1 MDSKQSK
8 NFFAQ
13 LVEDLPATATND
25 NGQPGKSIAKPFLR
39 ETADSTLRI
48 EVWNY
53 TSTPYLKGDIVVVNV
68 DNFGICRVIDALS
81 DSGLYV
87 SNSGNNGLNVKQRPN
102 LNKMIYATGDASAN
116 QLASINVSVNN
127 TISPQTK
134 RNQYANPFN
143 FRAGPPTLFANVH
156 GFGYCYTDG
165 AGANDQNKA
174 YKMAEGMIPV
184 AQDARLHFRIPAN
197 DTKVYNFGDP
207 VFVVSNG
214 VNYELGNAV
223 YDHDGAIVAI
233 CDSEKKAAVDFDFWM
248 PFKPAGFVCSIDEQ
262 AIPGANVGSLTPGDR
277 FGYSRDNNGNVYY
290 DYQRGDFVFTNG
302 RQQLFNPIFV
312 QQYRVTAGTNYPVA
326 VYFDGNTVNPF
337 LVDIALTESQWLSLY
352 GRGTLKP
359 EICDGD
365 LITCLVDASGSSPL
379 ITPISFPMDYGAGC
393 VMFWNSAPTNRLW
406 VNVPD
411 STVNV
416 NWQAGDIGVFGGA
429 GSGWFNTV
437 ALDPNGTDLNLR
449 AMGGWYQKQRDNSVL
464 VMGSW

>member
-68 DNFGICRVIDALS
+68 DNFGICRVVDALS
-81 DSGLYV
+81 DSGMYV

-197 DTKVYNFGDP
+197 DTKVYNYGDA
-207 VFVVSNG
+207 VFVAPVAGSTVFEICQTASVYNG
-214 VNYELGNAV
+214 GAV
-223 YDHDGAIVAI
+223 VAI
-233 CDSEKKAAVDFDFWM
+233 CDSEKNAAVDYDFYM
-248 PFKPAGFVCSIDEQ
+248 PFKLAGTLSSIDEQ
-262 AIPGANVGSLTPGDR
+262 AGVSLGSR
-277 FGYSRDNNGNVYY
+277 YGYSRDNNGDDDV
-290 DYQRGDFVFTNG
+290 DATRGDFYYTLGGQKLYSPVY
-302 RQQLFNPIFV
+302 V
-312 QQYRVTAGTNYPVA
+312 QQYRVTAGTSYPVA

-337 LVDIALTESQWLSLY
+337 LVDIPLTEAQWLSLY

-365 LITCLVDASGSSPL
+365 TITCLVDASPSTPH
-379 ITPISFPMDYGAGC
+379 ITPISFPMDYGENC
-393 VMFWNSAPTNRLW
+393 VMFWNSAPSARLW

-416 NWQAGDIGVFGGA
+416 NWQPGDIGVFGG
-429 GSGWFNTV
+429 GWFNTV
-437 ALDPNGTDLNLR
+437 ALDPNGTELNLR
-449 AMGGWYQKQRDNSVL
+449 SMGGWYQKQRDNSVL
-464 VMGSW
+464 VMGNW